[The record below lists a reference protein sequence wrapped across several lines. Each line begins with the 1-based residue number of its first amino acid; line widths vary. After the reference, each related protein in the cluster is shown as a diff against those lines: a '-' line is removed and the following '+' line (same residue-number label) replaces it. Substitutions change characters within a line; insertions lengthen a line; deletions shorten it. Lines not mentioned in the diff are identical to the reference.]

1 MLTNMSHQ
9 CLGGMFDGVRGS
21 WYGEEKYIVWVI
33 ALLYTLSIPDVCIWA
48 EETKF
53 FSLFTLNKLSRRLRS
68 LNFFFFFFLWDPRVT
83 NKETCL

>member
-9 CLGGMFDGVRGS
+9 CLGGMFDGVRSS

-68 LNFFFFFFLWDPRVT
+68 LNFFFFFSLRP
-83 NKETCL
+83 KGYQ